1 MLNKK
6 FCRFLRGDQPRFALI
21 LARPRNDAFSSRAR
35 RGDSTSPRKVA
46 PGSRTQRSDANTFP
60 SIVPW
65 IVTDFTL
72 TSPRMRALLPTIS
85 APVALILPFT
95 LPSIWSSLRKLKS
108 PSIDTSLER
117 KPRAVGVLGA
127 SACRSA
133 LVGDSSGDA
142 AGPGES
148 SLLDP
153 NMFV

>member
-1 MLNKK
+1 MEVRSKET
-6 FCRFLRGDQPRFALI
+6 RSGDQPRFELI
-21 LARPRNDAFSSRAR
+21 LARPRNEAFSSRAR
-35 RGDSTSPRKVA
+35 LGDSTSPRKVA
-46 PGSRTQRSDANTFP
+46 PGSSTQRSDANTFP

-65 IVTDFTL
+65 TVTDLTL

-85 APVALILPFT
+85 VPVALILPFT

-127 SACRSA
+127 SACRS
-133 LVGDSSGDA
+133 VFISSGDA
-142 AGPGES
+142 AGAGVNES